1 MVTGK
6 PGQPDKYI
14 PIWNFQQGERQ
25 RIVISRMVFYKD
37 EEEFVDQKKLR
48 QKTGSGKEIMA
59 RELEN
64 KKKKEKF
71 YLNPYFP
78 DYYTKEWMRSK
89 GFSIFRF
96 QLPELI
102 SALQSI
108 CDGERDDEMSSQIS
122 ELINPE
128 ENTEAIAEARRL
140 ADEKRKETE
149 ESDDNADDLVYHAD
163 HEVTKEIYDKWV
175 NEQPERI
182 KKEIL
187 KLQGDGWT
195 KERIYN
201 IINSKDYRDVYDE

>member
-1 MVTGK
+1 
-6 PGQPDKYI
+6 
-14 PIWNFQQGERQ
+14 
-25 RIVISRMVFYKD
+25 MVFFKD

-108 CDGERDDEMSSQIS
+108 CDGEHDDETSFKIS

-128 ENTEAIAEARRL
+128 ENTEPTAEQEIDL
-140 ADEKRKETE
+140 EEKTE
-149 ESDDNADDLVYHAD
+149 D
-163 HEVTKEIYDKWV
+163 IV
-175 NEQPERI
+175 NEEIIPRYAKKRYDEWVSGQPEEM
-182 KKEIL
+182 KKAIL
-187 KLQGDGWT
+187 DLEKDGWT
-195 KERIYN
+195 KEKIYN
-201 IINSKDYRDVYDE
+201 TLNSKEYRDCFK